1 MQPNFI
7 TRLSAPCVTDFIA
20 LRERVGWGSLQPGLA
35 ASSLQN
41 TLFHVTIYQCDHQGT
56 EHLAAMGRV
65 IGDGSLY
72 FYIQDVVVSPDFQGI
87 GLGAEVMQAIESY
100 LAETVTTGATV
111 GLLAAKSKETFYE
124 QFGYQRRDGE
134 AMGLGMCRFVK

>member
-1 MQPNFI
+1 MQSNFT

-20 LRERVGWGSLQPGLA
+20 LRERVGWGNLQPDLA
-35 ASSLQN
+35 ASSLRN

-56 EHLAAMGRV
+56 ENLAAMGRV

-111 GLLAAKSKETFYE
+111 GLLAAKGKEAFYE